1 MIKGCLITFSIFF
14 FLTIVGSYLY
24 IKKLNTNC
32 RQDHEKVE
40 NSFAKL
46 KDKLNERNTLLINK
60 DLSDSIQML
69 AKKSDSILK
78 ITIDADDLLWTE
90 FQLNEKSY
98 QNESVQN
105 INGELNRL
113 KSGYNSDLKSF
124 NSNWTVIPFNFI
136 KIRQKFPEYTFL
148 DIDYG
153 ENNQEN
159 MRKRKEAEHW
169 IETGEWK

>member
-1 MIKGCLITFSIFF
+1 MKGCLITFSIFF

-24 IKKLNTNC
+24 IKTLNTDC
-32 RQDHEKVE
+32 RQDHAKVE

-78 ITIDADDLLWTE
+78 ISINADDLLWTE

-98 QNESVQN
+98 QNKSVQN

-113 KSGYNSDLKSF
+113 KSAYNSDLKNF
-124 NSNWTVIPFNFI
+124 NSKWTVIPFNFI
-136 KIRQKFPEYTFL
+136 KIRQKFPENNFL

-159 MRKRKEAEHW
+159 MRKRKKAEHW